1 MKQGRASVS
10 NVADVKREPISHA
23 VSVDEVGEIGLQCG
37 YAKSEPLY
45 EGRGYQAPMAGQ
57 TNHAKG
63 SQGKH

>member
-23 VSVDEVGEIGLQCG
+23 VDVCSVANEGLVTGVG
-37 YAKSEPLY
+37 STPLY

-57 TNHAKG
+57 ETHAKG